1 MTQRGHS
8 PDCFVCGRLG
18 VVVHAA
24 GGEAYADL
32 LLGDGVTGPAGLVHG
47 GVTSAIFDEVLGA
60 AANNT
65 APGSMTAHLEVDYRR
80 PWPLGEPTRM
90 TARAERAGGRKLQVT
105 GELTDSSGTCLAEA
119 RGLWIAPR
127 SHA

>member
-18 VVVHAA
+18 VEVHAA
-24 GGEAYADL
+24 NGEAYADL
-32 LLGDGVTGPAGLVHG
+32 LLADGVTGPAGLVHG

-60 AANNT
+60 AANDT

-80 PWPLGEPTRM
+80 PWRLGEPTRM
-90 TARAERAGGRKLQVT
+90 TARAERVGERKLQVT

-127 SHA
+127 A